1 MAQFSVN
8 TRVFFGK
15 TGSKE
20 AVDELI
26 NKGIENIVFFV
37 DSHLSETGPF
47 LDLIALY
54 RESALR
60 IRDVK
65 QLAIAAEPTYAL
77 VDDVAETMRG
87 TDADAIVAVGGGS
100 LMDIA
105 KSVAILLKNP
115 GKALDYRG
123 MDRVTTPGIPV
134 ICYPTTA
141 GTGSEVTHT
150 ASLIDASSKKKL
162 GINGKNVTPFMAVLI
177 PELTFS
183 CPRGVTIASGLD
195 AMIHAIEAVSAKNAS
210 KITKMLGTKAFTLLY
225 ANFMSVLSEPE
236 NYEARENML
245 LGSYYAGIAML
256 NAGGGPA
263 SGISYPL
270 GTYFGVPHGIAGGV
284 FLPHVVS
291 YNVKKGYTGYQDIYD
306 NLPDADLSLG
316 DDEKSLDFTKRIA
329 SFYESIG
336 APGDLSRYN
345 VKSADIP
352 FIAGLTLEQR
362 MDNLK
367 LNPVAIEEEGVVEL
381 LHKVISHE

>member
-1 MAQFSVN
+1 MAQFSVK

-20 AVDELI
+20 AVDVLLKE
-26 NKGIENIVFFV
+26 GMHNIVCFV
-37 DSHLSETGPF
+37 DSHLNETAPF
-47 LDLIALY
+47 RDLIALY
-54 RESALR
+54 RESGLR

-65 QLAIAAEPTYAL
+65 QLSITAEPTYAL

-105 KSVAILLKNP
+105 KSVAILLTNP
-115 GKALDYRG
+115 GQALDYRG
-123 MDRVTTPGIPV
+123 MDRVKNPGVPV

-150 ASLIDASSKKKL
+150 ASLIDAASKKKL

-183 CPRGVTIASGLD
+183 CPPGVTIASGLD
-195 AMIHAIEAVSAKNAS
+195 AMIHAIEAVTAKNAS
-210 KITKMLGTKAFTLLY
+210 KITKMLGTRAFALLY
-225 ANFMSVLSEPE
+225 ANFLSVLSEPD

-284 FLPHVVS
+284 FLPHVVW
-291 YNVKKGYTGYQDIYD
+291 YNVKKGYHGYRDIYD
-306 NLPDADLSLG
+306 SLPDADLWLG
-316 DDEKSLDFTKRIA
+316 EDEKSLDFAKRIS
-329 SFYESIG
+329 SFCDSIG
-336 APGDLSRYN
+336 APANLSPFN
-345 VKSADIP
+345 VKPADIS

-362 MDNLK
+362 MENLK
-367 LNPVAIEEEGVVEL
+367 LNPVPIDEDGVVEL
-381 LHKVISHE
+381 LRKVISHG